1 MRAAVLALAALAGS
15 LALSGCATKLSA
27 DDVGKLI
34 DKTHAA
40 GCGGSV
46 TVDVRGGTGQLGGS
60 ASGQFTATLDC
71 PKGISVGSVVGSGD
85 SPLVVRQ

>member
-1 MRAAVLALAALAGS
+1 MTARLALTALAAS
-15 LALSGCATKLSA
+15 LALSGCATKLTA

-71 PKGISVGSVVGSGD
+71 PKGAGVAPAAQPAD